1 MRSGM
6 TILRGGLR
14 AVIRAQLRFSC
25 GLKSGGELP
34 HSKKDALI
42 FLWFVGSGLAAL
54 NFLQVVLC
62 QLVLGIELQG
72 AL

>member
-14 AVIRAQLRFSC
+14 AVIRTQLRFSC
-25 GLKSGGELP
+25 GLKSGGEPP

-42 FLWFVGSGLAAL
+42 FLRFVGSGLAAL
-54 NFLQVVLC
+54 NFL
-62 QLVLGIELQG
+62 
-72 AL
+72 